1 MYISSKKESD
11 TFMNNNNSI
20 AVKIAVAFL
29 ATAILICGA
38 FGIGASTTEASAG
51 TIDGSII
58 VQSAQMEM
66 EEYQSKGMSGG
77 DKYRKWLTG
86 RADGASWCATW
97 VSYVLVTRVGLS
109 ESSFH
114 KTGSCQEMYD
124 DFRNGKSLGQI
135 HDKKYVPSPGDIIFF
150 DYKNEG
156 ETHHV
161 GIVTEADNT
170 SIRYISGNS
179 GSRPGTCRKSSIATG
194 SSKIYGFATL
204 SYSQQSGV
212 TLAGGA
218 KNAENVYYTLLANGW
233 TKQSAS
239 GVIGNLLWE
248 TGGANSKNPTNISG
262 DINPADKS
270 ATRHAGKF
278 AYGIVQWDEGE
289 SPDRTSKMFQ
299 YCASRGR
306 DWTDLESQ
314 VSYMLNEMAT
324 FSKVKKNGGI
334 QKWKS
339 MTSPEE
345 SAKFDADNYEICA
358 QKLRPKRQITARAWY
373 EAYKDK

>member
-1 MYISSKKESD
+1 MYISSKKEFD
-11 TFMNNNNSI
+11 TFMNSNNSI

-179 GSRPGTCRKSSIATG
+179 GSRPGTCRQSSIATG

-218 KNAENVYYTLLANGW
+218 
-233 TKQSAS
+233 
-239 GVIGNLLWE
+239 
-248 TGGANSKNPTNISG
+248 NSKNPTNISG

-270 ATRHAGKF
+270 ATRHAGKY

-299 YCASRGR
+299 YCASRGK

-373 EAYKDK
+373 EAYKNK

>member
-1 MYISSKKESD
+1 
-11 TFMNNNNSI
+11 MNSNNSI

-109 ESSFH
+109 EASFH

-161 GIVTEADNT
+161 GIVTEADW
-170 SIRYISGNS
+170 G
-179 GSRPGTCRKSSIATG
+179 
-194 SSKIYGFATL
+194 
-204 SYSQQSGV
+204 
-212 TLAGGA
+212 
-218 KNAENVYYTLLANGW
+218 
-233 TKQSAS
+233 
-239 GVIGNLLWE
+239 
-248 TGGANSKNPTNISG
+248 
-262 DINPADKS
+262 
-270 ATRHAGKF
+270 
-278 AYGIVQWDEGE
+278 
-289 SPDRTSKMFQ
+289 
-299 YCASRGR
+299 
-306 DWTDLESQ
+306 
-314 VSYMLNEMAT
+314 
-324 FSKVKKNGGI
+324 
-334 QKWKS
+334 
-339 MTSPEE
+339 
-345 SAKFDADNYEICA
+345 
-358 QKLRPKRQITARAWY
+358 
-373 EAYKDK
+373 

>member
-1 MYISSKKESD
+1 
-11 TFMNNNNSI
+11 MNSNNSI

-161 GIVTEADNT
+161 GIVTEVDNT

-212 TLAGGA
+212 GL
-218 KNAENVYYTLLANGW
+218 V
-233 TKQSAS
+233 
-239 GVIGNLLWE
+239 
-248 TGGANSKNPTNISG
+248 
-262 DINPADKS
+262 
-270 ATRHAGKF
+270 
-278 AYGIVQWDEGE
+278 
-289 SPDRTSKMFQ
+289 
-299 YCASRGR
+299 
-306 DWTDLESQ
+306 
-314 VSYMLNEMAT
+314 
-324 FSKVKKNGGI
+324 
-334 QKWKS
+334 
-339 MTSPEE
+339 
-345 SAKFDADNYEICA
+345 
-358 QKLRPKRQITARAWY
+358 
-373 EAYKDK
+373 

>member
-1 MYISSKKESD
+1 MSISTEKESD
-11 TFMNNNNSI
+11 TLMNNNNSI

-86 RADGASWCATW
+86 KADGASWCATW

-161 GIVTEADNT
+161 GIVTEADNA
-170 SIRYISGNS
+170 SIKYISGNS
-179 GSRPGTCRKSSIATG
+179 GSRPGTCRKASISTG

-218 KNAENVYYTLLANGW
+218 KNAEKVYYTLLANGW

-270 ATRHAGKF
+270 ATRHA
-278 AYGIVQWDEGE
+278 
-289 SPDRTSKMFQ
+289 
-299 YCASRGR
+299 
-306 DWTDLESQ
+306 
-314 VSYMLNEMAT
+314 
-324 FSKVKKNGGI
+324 
-334 QKWKS
+334 
-339 MTSPEE
+339 
-345 SAKFDADNYEICA
+345 
-358 QKLRPKRQITARAWY
+358 
-373 EAYKDK
+373 

>member
-1 MYISSKKESD
+1 M
-11 TFMNNNNSI
+11 
-20 AVKIAVAFL
+20 
-29 ATAILICGA
+29 
-38 FGIGASTTEASAG
+38 
-51 TIDGSII
+51 
-58 VQSAQMEM
+58 
-66 EEYQSKGMSGG
+66 
-77 DKYRKWLTG
+77 
-86 RADGASWCATW
+86 
-97 VSYVLVTRVGLS
+97 
-109 ESSFH
+109 
-114 KTGSCQEMYD
+114 
-124 DFRNGKSLGQI
+124 
-135 HDKKYVPSPGDIIFF
+135 
-150 DYKNEG
+150 
-156 ETHHV
+156 
-161 GIVTEADNT
+161 TEADNT

-179 GSRPGTCRKSSIATG
+179 GSRPGTCRKSSIAIG

-218 KNAENVYYTLLANGW
+218 KNAEKVYYTLLANGW

-248 TGGANSKNPTNISG
+248 TGGANSKNPINISG

-270 ATRHAGKF
+270 ATRHAGKY

-299 YCASRGR
+299 YCASRGK